1 MDVDNNHNSNVFI
14 GEYAIEDRA
23 YACFRCVL
31 QDLNLEASL
40 FIY

>member
-1 MDVDNNHNSNVFI
+1 MDVDNNHSNVFI

-31 QDLNLEASL
+31 QDLNLFEASL